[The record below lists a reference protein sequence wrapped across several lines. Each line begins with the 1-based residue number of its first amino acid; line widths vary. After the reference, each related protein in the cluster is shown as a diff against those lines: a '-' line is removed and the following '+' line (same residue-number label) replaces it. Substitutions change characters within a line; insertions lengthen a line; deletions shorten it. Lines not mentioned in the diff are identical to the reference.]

1 MVDKFSASRTQDC
14 QSPFVFKAGSTFDV
28 SGPIVLKDNGVQI
41 TDLTGFVVTSEIRRP
56 DGSLVATLDASW
68 LDATKCLVRLRA
80 TESTR
85 NWPEGIVNIDIM
97 LVSPTG
103 ESIATD
109 TEQFKVERG
118 VTRA

>member
-14 QSPFVFKAGSTFDV
+14 STPFVFKAGSTFDV
-28 SGPIVLKDNGVQI
+28 SGPIVLKDNGVQVA
-41 TDLTGFVVTSEIRRP
+41 DLTGFVVTSEIRRP
-56 DGSLVATLDASW
+56 DGSLVAKLDASW

-85 NWPEGIVNIDIM
+85 SWPEGIVNIDIV

-103 ESIATD
+103 DVMPTD
-109 TEQFKVERG
+109 TEQFKIERG
-118 VTRA
+118 VTHA